1 VLLPGPLPMS
11 VTVSPPVSIEPVR
24 GGEYAVLRHTGPYSD
39 MRAAYEWLYGT
50 WLVQSG
56 REAADAP
63 VFEEYL
69 NSPKTTAPAKLVTEI
84 CLPLR

>member
-1 VLLPGPLPMS
+1 
-11 VTVSPPVSIEPVR
+11 
-24 GGEYAVLRHTGPYSD
+24 LRHKGPYSD

-56 REAADAP
+56 REAVDAP

-69 NSPKTTAPAKLVTEI
+69 NSPKETAPSELLTEI
-84 CLPLR
+84 CLPLV